1 MSRSDAP
8 LGIFDIIG
16 DAARLL
22 VARLVPILSIGF
34 AIAAVTQLLTW
45 GLAGAEAITGPGPQ
59 PGMEDPMAM
68 PVMPDFNPFGILVA
82 TLLQMLAYG
91 LTIGALVLLA
101 LDAKTGRSR
110 PTMDYVVGAL
120 PLLAPLILLTIAVS
134 IMVGFGTLFLILPGL
149 WVYAVFSVFVPAI
162 VLEGAGFGAL
172 GRSAELTKGYRWPI
186 VGLGLVLF
194 AVVIIVSV
202 LFGVVLGL
210 PLALFA
216 PSAGQDPGF
225 VFTLL
230 TLIVNALASAVG
242 NGFGALIIT
251 LLYARLREIKEGTT
265 LRTLAPGT

>member
-8 LGIFDIIG
+8 LGIFDLIG

-22 VARLVPILSIGF
+22 VARLGPILSIGF
-34 AIAAVTQLLTW
+34 AISAISLLLTW
-45 GLAGAEAITGPGPQ
+45 GLAGVEAITGPGPQ
-59 PGMEDPMAM
+59 PETDDPMGM
-68 PVMPDFNPFGILVA
+68 PIMPDINPLGILVA

-91 LTIGALVLLA
+91 VTIGALVLLA

-120 PLLAPLILLTIAVS
+120 PLLAPTILLTIAVA
-134 IMVGFGTLFLILPGL
+134 IMVGFATLFLILPGL

-186 VGLGLVLF
+186 VGLGIVLF
-194 AVVIIVSV
+194 AVIIVVSV
-202 LFGVVLGL
+202 FLGIVLGL

-216 PSAGQDPGF
+216 PSAGQDPSF

-230 TLIVNALASAVG
+230 TLIVNALGSAVG
-242 NGFGALIIT
+242 NGFGALIVT
-251 LLYARLREIKEGTT
+251 LLYARLREIKEDVT
-265 LRTLAPGT
+265 LPTLVARA